1 MLNREHQM
9 SVIIITK
16 QTTEDYETRK
26 LVESFT
32 AKEIQVRVCAPDL
45 FDIIVDKD
53 IGKGIKYKGENI
65 ELPQLVLVRLGAG
78 ILSFQLAVLRHFEQA
93 GVTVVNSSVAIE
105 TVKDKLRTSQ
115 ILSRHNI
122 PIPNTMLVRYPIDD
136 NLITENIGYPCVV
149 KVVTGS
155 YGEGVYLCEKKRDYK
170 KLVDFI
176 EKLGNKKTLIVQEY
190 LGERPGE
197 DLRVLVIGGQ
207 VIGAMKRTAPEGDF
221 RANITNG
228 GTGSLFEVTPE
239 IDVIARETAQ
249 VLGLSIAGIDLLF
262 DPRGFRVC
270 EANSNPGFLG
280 FEKYCKVDI
289 ADLITNYV
297 KFKIQ

>member
-1 MLNREHQM
+1 M
-9 SVIIITK
+9 
-16 QTTEDYETRK
+16 
-26 LVESFT
+26 
-32 AKEIQVRVCAPDL
+32 
-45 FDIIVDKD
+45 
-53 IGKGIKYKGENI
+53 
-65 ELPQLVLVRLGAG
+65 
-78 ILSFQLAVLRHFEQA
+78 
-93 GVTVVNSSVAIE
+93 
-105 TVKDKLRTSQ
+105 
-115 ILSRHNI
+115 
-122 PIPNTMLVRYPIDD
+122 
-136 NLITENIGYPCVV
+136 
-149 KVVTGS
+149 
-155 YGEGVYLCEKKRDYK
+155 
-170 KLVDFI
+170 
-176 EKLGNKKTLIVQEY
+176 
-190 LGERPGE
+190 GERPGE